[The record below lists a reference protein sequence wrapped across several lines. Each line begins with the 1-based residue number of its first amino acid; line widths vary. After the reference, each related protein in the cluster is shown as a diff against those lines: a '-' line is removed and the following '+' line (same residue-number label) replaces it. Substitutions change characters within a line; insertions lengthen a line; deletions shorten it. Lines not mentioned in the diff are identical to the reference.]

1 MPIGGSI
8 MFTITFENQMHSQW
22 SCDYV
27 FESYDDAKTYL
38 RANGFVLKQ
47 GLHVRSNYNWSAFT
61 KAYITPR
68 KVWK

>member
-1 MPIGGSI
+1 
-8 MFTITFENQMHSQW
+8 MFTITFENQTHNQW
-22 SCDYV
+22 TCEYI

-38 RANGFVLKQ
+38 KENGFTPKQ
-47 GLHVRSNYNWSAFT
+47 GLFVRNNYSWSAFT